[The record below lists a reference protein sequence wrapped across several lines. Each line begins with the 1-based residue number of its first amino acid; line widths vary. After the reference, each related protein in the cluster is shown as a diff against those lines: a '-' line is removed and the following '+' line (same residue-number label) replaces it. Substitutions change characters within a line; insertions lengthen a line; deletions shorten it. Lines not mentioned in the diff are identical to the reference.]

1 MDRSEYQ
8 KQYRQEYKDHAK
20 RVNLTFTLPE
30 YRSISR
36 AATASGL
43 PVTSYV
49 KRLALQTLHAGS
61 PEAPEALAE

>member
-30 YRSISR
+30 YRSIAR
-36 AATASGL
+36 AASTSGL
-43 PVTSYV
+43 AVAAFV
-49 KRLALQTLHAGS
+49 
-61 PEAPEALAE
+61 